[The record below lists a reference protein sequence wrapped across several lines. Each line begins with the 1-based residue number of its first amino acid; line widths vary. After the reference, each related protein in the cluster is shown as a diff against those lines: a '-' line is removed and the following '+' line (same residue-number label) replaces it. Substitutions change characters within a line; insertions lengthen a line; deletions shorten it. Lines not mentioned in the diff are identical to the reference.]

1 MARII
6 DAEGINTMLPERK
19 EGNSRI
25 NFFTLIY
32 LLLID
37 FYLILL
43 QVKVSGFEN
52 DVYNIRLNLLYA
64 IVSLSVVFICIRLF
78 RFRQDKVFLF
88 VLSFAA
94 YLLFSV
100 FYLSNH
106 PYKLEDVFNVF
117 FGLVVFL
124 ASICALRNIN
134 QKTFNIIILQKTAFF
149 LASISVLLMG
159 YFYLT
164 STSGMFKNT
173 IYYSV
178 SLVPF
183 LLMYKNVNF
192 IIVLVI
198 IVALLALLV
207 GKRAAL
213 TICLIIFIFLAFQ
226 KGRGQ
231 GGLFRFSSG
240 LKTLLSLL
248 GLIIVSF
255 AIWRFAEIFAS
266 SGLERMVSVFS
277 DGGSGRIELLIFFLR
292 EVSLASLPN
301 HLFGHGGTYHL
312 QLIGALSVHNDFL
325 EIYFRLGLVGLFI
338 YLLCGY
344 QLVRSSVKIKKKFRK
359 EGSAFLLVVCLFT
372 FFSMISMLIFV
383 PGYVVQ
389 FFVFF
394 ALVRGRYS
402 QKPFGQNNKATI

>member
-1 MARII
+1 
-6 DAEGINTMLPERK
+6 MLPERK
-19 EGNSRI
+19 EGNSTV
-25 NFFTLIY
+25 NFFTLLY
-32 LLLID
+32 FLLID

-43 QVKVSGFEN
+43 QVRASGFEN

-64 IVSLSVVFICIRLF
+64 IVILSGVFVCIRLF

-94 YLLFSV
+94 YLFFSI
-100 FYLSNH
+100 FYLSHH
-106 PYKLEDVFNVF
+106 PYKLVDIFNVF
-117 FGLVVFL
+117 FGPMVFL

-134 QKTFNIIILQKTAFF
+134 GKTFNIIILQKTAFF
-149 LASISVLLMG
+149 LASISVLLIG

-164 STSGMFKNT
+164 SSSGTFKNT

-192 IIVLVI
+192 TIVLVI

-213 TICLIIFIFLAFQ
+213 AICLIISIFLAFQ
-226 KGRGQ
+226 IGAGRKG
-231 GGLFRFSSG
+231 LLRFSSG
-240 LKTLLSLL
+240 LKTLLSLF
-248 GLIIVSF
+248 GLITIILAV
-255 AIWRFAEIFAS
+255 WWFAEIFVS
-266 SGLERMVSVFS
+266 SGLERMVSVSS
-277 DGGSGRIELLIFFLR
+277 DGGSGRIELLKAFLH
-292 EVSLASLPN
+292 EVSFASLPN
-301 HLFGHGGTYHL
+301 HLIGHGGIFHL
-312 QLIGALSVHNDFL
+312 QLIGSLSVHNDFL
-325 EIYFRLGLVGLFI
+325 EIYFRLGLIGLVI

-344 QLVRSSVKIKKKFRK
+344 QLVRSGLTIRKKFRK
-359 EGSAFLLVVCLFT
+359 EGAAFLLVVCLFT
-372 FFSMISMLIFV
+372 LFSMISMLIFV

-394 ALVRGRYS
+394 ALVHGRYS
-402 QKPFGQNNKATI
+402 QKPFGQNNRATI